1 MGECGCA
8 DRGFSWRK
16 GCVCVVSGWQTEGVG
31 RGDVGAWWG
40 GLGSEVGVA
49 GCCGAPGISVYHKS
63 EAIEF
68 LF

>member
-1 MGECGCA
+1 M
-8 DRGFSWRK
+8 
-16 GCVCVVSGWQTEGVG
+16 CVVSRCKIKDVG
-31 RGDVGAWWG
+31 RGDVDAWWG
-40 GLGSEVGVA
+40 SLGSEVGVA